1 LGKLGASG
9 TFWWREGVWREEAVL
24 VGPLKAS
31 RTKVRMGPGKT
42 QKGLVQ
48 WRAGGKSFLMAA
60 FKGQRRRYYINQVED
75 ALETRT
81 RLRKSG
87 DLAET
92 RSRKVARLIW
102 SSRR

>member
-1 LGKLGASG
+1 VA
-9 TFWWREGVWREEAVL
+9 E
-24 VGPLKAS
+24 
-31 RTKVRMGPGKT
+31 
-42 QKGLVQ
+42 
-48 WRAGGKSFLMAA
+48 

-92 RSRKVARLIW
+92 RSRKVARVDMVEQTVESDEHDREGTW
-102 SSRR
+102 EEERGGGGAVVVEGWEWWWSRRRR